1 MLVSPWVPLSSG
13 TGSIRCSR
21 LARLPGFVQRALG
34 AVISGGV
41 PQYIGYDQADMYSD
55 MMTHPAYAVQAE
67 INMSLF

>member
-1 MLVSPWVPLSSG
+1 
-13 TGSIRCSR
+13 
-21 LARLPGFVQRALG
+21 
-34 AVISGGV
+34 VISGGV